1 MSPAVSA
8 PSPSASPAAGRRPEI
23 LPLFVAC
30 FVVGS
35 QAGMTWRGPWH
46 LLFAVLTATG
56 LGLSL
61 GIRLRGWGGWV
72 PLVLAALGAGG
83 LNGALRAERPVPA
96 EVFAAFDG
104 TTGELD
110 GVFVGEFRLL
120 KRGGLSFVMEQARL
134 AVASQTIDLP
144 GRLRCQVPSTDLL
157 PEPGQRYLASGT
169 FHSSDGRNLPQF
181 AATSLQPVGTA
192 LAPGRI
198 LGRLQRAVRDRVGA
212 LLPSRHQALM
222 VAFLLGDTSGLDYRD
237 RGLFRTTGVSHL
249 MAVSGQH
256 VLVLV
261 CFLAAVL
268 SWTGVPP
275 LSRALLV
282 LGILLVYGGL
292 TVGNPSVW
300 RAIAMYLASVAAVH
314 LEADPGPVRP
324 VALTALVLLL
334 VEPAWLGH
342 IGFQLSFAA
351 VLGIIYGRRP
361 LEVPLCRL
369 GLPLPVARYLA
380 VSLAANLA
388 TMPLVAF
395 HYGTVSLASFVA
407 NPLLVWT
414 FAVILPVG
422 LLLPALGA
430 FWEPVGVMAAS
441 GLALFLDLFLRVLE
455 ACAALPLAQVWVG
468 EIPGFGV
475 ALAYA
480 ALLALVTPLTFWGR
494 EPAPTPE
501 GVAAEPALHAMFLAG
516 AGAARPGSR
525 PPGPLIAP
533 LRQRFQ
539 AAGAAAS
546 SASGVGPEPGPAAG
560 EPPSA
565 ETPPPLEINPL
576 HLPDLVE
583 AIDQQLAVFP
593 KRPLKG
599 QGRIEAITFPV
610 RQLSV
615 EGQTLFHR
623 LDDLGPEVLRQHP
636 DRLLQAQV
644 YLLAL
649 LGSELLVRIIPRL
662 EPVPTPADLPV
673 PGKARNRHLA
683 LALLTDA
690 FFHSP
695 LPARAGG
702 KARVVEVVAAAHA
715 LHREGCRRLHR
726 YISRRNAGD
735 VADFLAARGR
745 VLEWLKTTGDLAPEV
760 DPRRRPAP
768 GSKA

>member
-1 MSPAVSA
+1 MSPAVPA
-8 PSPSASPAAGRRPEI
+8 PSPSAPPAAGRRPEI

-46 LLFAVLTATG
+46 LLFAVLTAAG
-56 LGLSL
+56 LGLSA

-72 PLVLAALGAGG
+72 PLLLAALGAGG

-104 TTGELD
+104 AAGELD

-120 KRGGLSFVMEQARL
+120 QRGGLSFVMEGARL

-144 GRLRCQVPSTDLL
+144 GRLRCQVSSTDLL

-169 FHSSDGRNLPQF
+169 FHCPDGRDLPQF
-181 AATSLQPVGTA
+181 SAASIRPVGTA
-192 LAPGRI
+192 LAPGRF
-198 LGRLQRAVRDRVGA
+198 LGRWQRAVRDRVGA

-222 VAFLLGDTSGLDYRD
+222 VAFLLGDTSGLDHQD
-237 RGLFRTTGVSHL
+237 RRLFRTTGVSHL

-275 LSRALLV
+275 LSRAMVV
-282 LGILLVYGGL
+282 LGTLLVYGGL

-334 VEPAWLGH
+334 IEPAWLGH

-361 LEVPLCRL
+361 LEVPLWRL

-388 TMPLVAF
+388 TLPLVAY

-414 FAVILPVG
+414 FSVILPVG
-422 LLLPALGA
+422 LLLPVLGA
-430 FWEPVGVMAAS
+430 FWEPVGLMAAS
-441 GLALFLDLFLRVLE
+441 GLTLFLDLFLRVLE
-455 ACAALPLAQVWVG
+455 ACGDLPLAQVWVG
-468 EIPGFGV
+468 EIPGFAV

-480 ALLALVTPLTFWGR
+480 ALLALVTPLPFWGR
-494 EPAPTPE
+494 EPAPAAG
-501 GVAAEPALHAMFLAG
+501 GVTAEPALHAMFLAG

-533 LRQRFQ
+533 LRQRQ
-539 AAGAAAS
+539 PTGRVVAPPAPG
-546 SASGVGPEPGPAAG
+546 GGPDSGPAVAD
-560 EPPSA
+560 PPAA
-565 ETPPPLEINPL
+565 EAPPPVGINPL
-576 HLPDLVE
+576 HLPELVE

-599 QGRIEAITFPV
+599 QGRFEAITFPV

-623 LDDLGPEVLRQHP
+623 LDDLSTEVLRREP

-649 LGSELLVRIIPRL
+649 LGSELMVRIIPRL

-683 LALLTDA
+683 LALLSDA

-695 LPARAGG
+695 LPARADG
-702 KARVVEVVAAAHA
+702 KARLVEAVAAAHD
-715 LHREGCRRLHR
+715 LHQEGCRRLYR
-726 YISRRNAGD
+726 FVTRREPDD
-735 VADFLAARGR
+735 VADFLAGRGR
-745 VLEWLKTTGDLAPEV
+745 VLEWLKATGDLAPAV
-760 DPRRRPAP
+760 DPRRRSAP
-768 GSKA
+768 GGKA